1 MSKVKFRNGNVMRIS
16 DYYLKELVQLSNWVI
31 DNTETSHRE
40 HRRAIGLI
48 KRVKRFIYGT
58 DKTNE
63 INRLI
68 NEEQERGVLFK
79 DWVDKYKY
87 EQTKN

>member
-68 NEEQERGVLFK
+68 NEEQQRGVLFK
-79 DWVDKYKY
+79 D
-87 EQTKN
+87 

>member
-1 MSKVKFRNGNVMRIS
+1 MSKVKIRNGNVMRIS

-68 NEEQERGVLFK
+68 NEEQQRGVLFK
-79 DWVDKYKY
+79 D
-87 EQTKN
+87 

>member
-1 MSKVKFRNGNVMRIS
+1 MSKVKFRIGNVMRIS

-68 NEEQERGVLFK
+68 NEEQQRGVLFK
-79 DWVDKYKY
+79 D
-87 EQTKN
+87 

>member
-1 MSKVKFRNGNVMRIS
+1 MSKVKIRNGNVMRIS

-79 DWVDKYKY
+79 D
-87 EQTKN
+87 

>member
-1 MSKVKFRNGNVMRIS
+1 MSKVKIRNGNVMRIS

-40 HRRAIGLI
+40 HRRAVGLI

-68 NEEQERGVLFK
+68 NEEQQRGVLFK
-79 DWVDKYKY
+79 D
-87 EQTKN
+87 